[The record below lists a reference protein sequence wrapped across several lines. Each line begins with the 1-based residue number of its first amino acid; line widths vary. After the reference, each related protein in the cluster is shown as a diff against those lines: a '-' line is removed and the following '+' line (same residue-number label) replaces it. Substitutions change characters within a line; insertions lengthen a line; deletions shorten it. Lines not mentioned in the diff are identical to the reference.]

1 MTHIVILGGGFAG
14 TSAAHVLDRAFRD
27 DPAVDITLINRENF
41 MTFTPLLAEV
51 VGNTVEGRHA
61 VPPLRAFF
69 RKVRFQ
75 LGEVR
80 AVDVAAQ
87 RVTVEYFDNRQ
98 EQVPY
103 DYLMLAPGAITN
115 YHRVPGAV
123 DHSFDLKSLNDAIR
137 LRNHILK
144 LLEEADICDDPQR
157 RQELLTFVA
166 AGGGYAGVEGLGH
179 IIDLIRKALQ
189 SFPYPSIRPSDLRF
203 ILASHGPR
211 LLTQINDR
219 LGQYTEHALRQ
230 RGVDVRT
237 GVSVTAVTEH
247 SATLDPGGT
256 IPTRTVVWAAGIAL
270 SPFVQSLD
278 LPKNRHGAIQVDPYL
293 QVVGHPNIFAFGD
306 CAAVPQPGG
315 GTYAPTAQ
323 NATREGKVAA
333 HNLIAAMRGGRKRE
347 FRYKPFGSLAS
358 LGHYQAVAQLGPVS
372 LEGFM
377 AWLAWRSV
385 YLVKLPETGRRVR
398 VAVDWLVDL
407 LLSTDIVQLPVLP
420 NDDVVAEPMPDDPS
434 RRDQRG

>member
-1 MTHIVILGGGFAG
+1 MTQIVILGGGFGG
-14 TSAAHVLDRAFRD
+14 TSAARVLDRAFRD
-27 DPAVDITLINRENF
+27 DPGVAITLINRENY

-69 RKVRFQ
+69 HKVRFQ
-75 LGEVR
+75 VGEVR

-87 RVTVEYFDNRQ
+87 RVTVEYFDGRQ
-98 EQVPY
+98 EQLPY
-103 DYLMLAPGAITN
+103 DYLVLALGSITN
-115 YHRVPGAV
+115 YQRVTGAAE
-123 DHSFDLKSLNDAIR
+123 HTFDLKSLNDAIR
-137 LRNHILK
+137 LRNHVLK
-144 LLEEADICDDPQR
+144 LLEEADIIDDPQE

-179 IIDLIRKALQ
+179 IIDLIHKALRY
-189 SFPYPSIRPSDLRF
+189 YPSIKPSDLRF

-211 LLTQINDR
+211 LLTQINDQ
-219 LGQYTEHALRQ
+219 LGQYTEHALRR

-237 GVSVTAVTEH
+237 GVSVTAVTED
-247 SATLDPGGT
+247 SATLEPGGT
-256 IPTRTVVWAAGIAL
+256 VPTRTVVWAAGITL
-270 SPFVQSLD
+270 SPFVQSLG
-278 LPKNRHGAIQVDPYL
+278 LPKNKNGAIQVDQNL
-293 QVVGHPNIFAFGD
+293 QVVGHPNIFALGD
-306 CAAVPQPGG
+306 CATVPQKGG

-323 NATREGKVAA
+323 NATREGKTVA
-333 HNLIAAMRGGRKRE
+333 HNLIAIMRGGRKRE
-347 FRYKPFGSLAS
+347 FRFRPLGSLAS

-372 LEGFM
+372 LSGFT

-398 VAVDWLVDL
+398 VLVDWLVDL

-420 NDDVVAEPMPDDPS
+420 NDDVAAEPTPDDPS
-434 RRDQRG
+434 REDQRG

>member
-1 MTHIVILGGGFAG
+1 VKHIVILGGGFGG
-14 TSAAHVLDRAFRD
+14 TSAARVLDRAFRNNSG
-27 DPAVDITLINRENF
+27 VDITLINRENY
-41 MTFTPLLAEV
+41 MVFTPLMAEV

-69 RKVRFQ
+69 HKVRFQ
-75 LGEVR
+75 AGEVR
-80 AVDVAAQ
+80 CVDVAAQ
-87 RVTVEYFDNRQ
+87 RVTVEYFDGRQ
-98 EQVPY
+98 EQLPY
-103 DYLMLAPGAITN
+103 DYLILALGSITN
-115 YHRVPGAV
+115 YHHVSGAV

-137 LRNHILK
+137 LRNHIIR
-144 LLEEADICDDPQR
+144 LLEEADICDDPQE
-157 RQELLTFVA
+157 RQALLTFVA

-179 IIDLIRKALQ
+179 IIDLIHKALRY
-189 SFPYPSIRPSDLRF
+189 YPSIKPSDLRF

-219 LGQYTEHALRQ
+219 LGMYTEHALRQ

-237 GVSVTAVTEH
+237 GVSVTGVTER

-256 IPTRTVVWAAGIAL
+256 VPTRTVVWAAGITL

-278 LPKNRHGAIQVDPYL
+278 LPKDTHGALQVDSCL
-293 QVVGHPNIFAFGD
+293 QVVGHPNVFALGD
-306 CAAVPQPGG
+306 CAAVPQKGG

-323 NATREGKVAA
+323 NATREGKTAA
-333 HNLIAAMRGGRKRE
+333 RNVIAAMRGGRRRA
-347 FRYKPFGSLAS
+347 FRFQPLGSLAS
-358 LGHYQAVAQLGPVS
+358 LGHYEAVAQLGPVS
-372 LEGFM
+372 LAGFM

-385 YLVKLPETGRRVR
+385 YLVKLPEMGRRVR

-420 NDDVVAEPMPDDPS
+420 NDDVVADPTPDDPS

>member
-1 MTHIVILGGGFAG
+1 MKRIVILGGGFGG
-14 TSAAHVLDRAFRD
+14 TSAARVLDSAFRKESG
-27 DPAVDITLINRENF
+27 VDITLINRENY
-41 MTFTPLLAEV
+41 MTFTPLMAEV

-69 RKVRFQ
+69 HKVRFQ
-75 LGEVR
+75 AGEVR
-80 AVDVAAQ
+80 CVDLEAQ
-87 RVTVEYFDNRQ
+87 RVTVEYFDGRQ

-103 DYLMLAPGAITN
+103 DYLVLALGSITN
-115 YHRVPGAV
+115 YHHIAGAV

-137 LRNHILK
+137 LRNHVIR
-144 LLEEADICDDPQR
+144 LLEEADISDDPQE

-179 IIDLIRKALQ
+179 IMDLTRKALHY
-189 SFPYPSIRPSDLRF
+189 YPSIKPSDLRF

-219 LGQYTEHALRQ
+219 LGQYTEHSLRQ

-237 GVSVTAVTEH
+237 GVSVVGVTEH
-247 SATLDPGGT
+247 SATLEPGGT
-256 IPTRTVVWAAGIAL
+256 IPTRTVVWAAGVAL

-278 LPKNRHGAIQVDPYL
+278 LPKDKHGAIQVDQYL
-293 QVVGHPNIFAFGD
+293 QVVGHSNIFALGD
-306 CAAVPQPGG
+306 CAAVPQKGG

-323 NATREGKVAA
+323 NATREGKTAA
-333 HNLIAAMRGGRKRE
+333 RNLIAIVRNRRKRK
-347 FRYKPFGSLAS
+347 FRFQPLGSLAS

-372 LEGFM
+372 LSGFV
-377 AWLAWRSV
+377 AWVAWRSV
-385 YLVKLPETGRRVR
+385 YLVKLPEMGRRVR

-420 NDDVVAEPMPDDPS
+420 NDDVEAEATPDDPS